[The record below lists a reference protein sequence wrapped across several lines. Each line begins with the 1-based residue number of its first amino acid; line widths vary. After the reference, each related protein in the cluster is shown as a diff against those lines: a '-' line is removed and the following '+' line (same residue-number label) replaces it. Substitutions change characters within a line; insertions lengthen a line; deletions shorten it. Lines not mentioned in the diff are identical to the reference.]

1 MALFA
6 QFLLRLTFGLAAA
19 MWTVSPRLVASG
31 YFRNHL
37 YVTLGTAAMASL
49 LLGTLGSWGM
59 AAAIV
64 AAVASYAGAVCWLY
78 ESPRAGRA
86 LLFVVAVAALLAA
99 GLADDFQA
107 TQTPAY
113 QAAAEAAEE
122 EATVV
127 KPSAAYSQAA
137 AALRGADRFSSG
149 LLLGAVTASMLL
161 GHWYLNAPGMKLEP
175 LNDLIKVIA
184 VVVVL
189 QACVSGAALYWLC
202 GAEGHGWP
210 DTGTLAMIAGRW
222 AFGLVGV
229 AALAWMARETLKI
242 PNTQSATGILYVA
255 VIGAF
260 AGEMLSLMLA
270 AQHAY
275 PL

>member
-78 ESPRAGRA
+78 ESPRAGKA
-86 LLFVVAVAALLAA
+86 MLFVVAAAALFAA
-99 GLADDFQA
+99 GRADDFQV
-107 TQTPAY
+107 TQAPAY
-113 QAAAEAAEE
+113 QRALAEAGLDELADPG
-122 EATVV
+122 ARLPSTTVGSFV
-127 KPSAAYSQAA
+127 SP
-137 AALRGADRFSSG
+137 FTSG

-161 GHWYLNAPGMKLEP
+161 GHWYLNSPGMKLEP
-175 LNDLIKVIA
+175 LNDLIKVISVA
-184 VVVVL
+184 VL
-189 QACVSGAALYWLC
+189 LRAWIAGSSLYAFYAIEP
-202 GAEGHGWP
+202 GVGP